1 MQPVG
6 RSARISVLAP
16 LGAAILAVSGGG
28 CGGGEPAANEMPID
42 AGVIETADF
51 TFEPAGQTV
60 EAGTTV
66 TWTNTGATIH
76 NVKGPGFFSD
86 AIDPGESYQHRFTR
100 PGTVRYLC
108 TLHPTTMRGTLKV
121 SQ

>member
-1 MQPVG
+1 MRPTG

-28 CGGGEPAANEMPID
+28 CGDGEPTANEKPID
-42 AGVIETADF
+42 AGVIEAKDF
-51 TFEPAGQTV
+51 SFEPAERTV

-66 TWTNTGATIH
+66 MWTNTGATIH
-76 NVKGPGFFSD
+76 NVKGPGFFSG
-86 AIDPGESYQHRFTR
+86 AIDPGESYERRFAR
-100 PGTVRYLC
+100 AGIVRYLC
-108 TLHPTTMRGTLKV
+108 NLHPTTMRGTLKV